1 MFEKFNLDNLLI
13 FIVLAVAYFIF
24 LILKELAKI
33 TSLLSQVLSNLPT
46 RSQLERILEQVGYIK
61 WNTAKPVELSDEE
74 KDFEKERPYYRAL
87 AEADRLEKLK
97 TKSNQPEDKDYSDG
111 FVTKPTLEDYDYDT
125 EKYEEALTGWL
136 ERKHQS
142 VDVKIN

>member
-1 MFEKFNLDNLLI
+1 MFESFNLDNFLS
-13 FIVLAVAYFIF
+13 FTVLAAVYF
-24 LILKELAKI
+24 ILKELAKI

-61 WNTAKPVELSDEE
+61 WNTEKPVELSDEE

-97 TKSNQPEDKDYSDG
+97 TKSNQPEDKDYLDG

>member
-13 FIVLAVAYFIF
+13 FIVLAAAYFIY

-33 TSLLSQVLSNLPT
+33 TLLLSKVISNLPT
-46 RSQLERILEQVGYIK
+46 RNQLERIEEQIGYIK

-87 AEADRLEKLK
+87 AEADRLEKMK
-97 TKSNQPEDKDYSDG
+97 MKRNHFEDKDNSDING
-111 FVTKPTLEDYDYDT
+111 VKPTLEDYDYDT
-125 EKYEEALTGWL
+125 ENYEEALTSWL
-136 ERKHQS
+136 ERKYQ
-142 VDVKIN
+142 KIDIKNN

>member
-1 MFEKFNLDNLLI
+1 MFESFNLDNFLS
-13 FIVLAVAYFIF
+13 FTVLAAVYF
-24 LILKELAKI
+24 ILKELAKI

-97 TKSNQPEDKDYSDG
+97 TKSNQPEGKDYTDG
-111 FVTKPTLEDYDYDT
+111 FLTKPTLEDYDYDT

-142 VDVKIN
+142 VDAKIN